1 MRKIVLNDKKN
12 AERAFI
18 IGMVI
23 YPLILFAVFYVY
35 VNLNS
40 LFLAFQNIDIN
51 GNVTF
56 AGFQNFK
63 TFIVSLINDPLTS
76 ISFRNSFI
84 IYGVNLVICLPLYI
98 LFSYMLFKKCLFN
111 RSMRIV
117 VMLPQIISGTLI
129 GLMFTQVVDI
139 AIPAAVQNIT
149 GKDRMISLLKN
160 PDTALW
166 TCIFY
171 MIWVSFSTSL
181 IVYPNAMSGIN
192 PEIFEAAQLD
202 GVRNMFQE
210 MKHIILPLIYP
221 TVSTFLIT
229 GFAGILTNSGPL
241 SLFWMYDAESE
252 VYNMGYYYFVKIF
265 GQSATYL
272 DYPYLSAGGLLMTA
286 FVAPM
291 TYFIKRILE
300 RFEPEV

>member
-1 MRKIVLNDKKN
+1 MRKIVLNDKRN
-12 AERAFI
+12 AEKAFI
-18 IGMVI
+18 IGMII

-63 TFIVSLINDPLTS
+63 TFIVSLMNDPLTS

-139 AIPAAVQNIT
+139 AIPAVVQNIT
-149 GKDRMISLLKN
+149 GKERMISFLKN
-160 PDTALW
+160 PDTALG

-181 IVYPNAMSGIN
+181 IVYPNAMRGIN

-202 GVRNMFQE
+202 GMRNMFQE

-241 SLFWMYDAESE
+241 ALFWMYDAESE

-291 TYFIKRILE
+291 TYFIKRVLE

>member
-1 MRKIVLNDKKN
+1 MRKIAFNDKKN
-12 AERAFI
+12 SERAFVL
-18 IGMVI
+18 GMII
-23 YPLILFAVFYVY
+23 YPIALFAVFYVY
-35 VNLNS
+35 VNINS
-40 LFLAFQNIDIN
+40 LILAFQNIDIN

-56 AGFQNFK
+56 AGFNNFK
-63 TFIVSLINDPLTS
+63 TFIESLASDPLTS

-84 IYGVNLVICLPLYI
+84 IYGVNLVVCLPLYI
-98 LFSYMLFKKCLFN
+98 LFSYILFKKCFLN

-117 VMLPQIISGTLI
+117 VMLPQIISGTLM

-139 AIPAAVQNIT
+139 AIPAAVQDIT
-149 GKDRMISLLKN
+149 GNERMISLLKN
-160 PDTALW
+160 PDTALG

-181 IVYPNAMSGIN
+181 IVYPNAMNSIN

-202 GVRNMFQE
+202 GLRNIFQE
-210 MKHIILPLIYP
+210 MRYIILPLIYP
-221 TVSTFLIT
+221 TISTFLIT

-241 SLFWMYDAESE
+241 SLFWMYDAESG

-265 GQSATYL
+265 GRDATYL

-286 FVAPM
+286 FIAPA
-291 TYFIKRILE
+291 TYLIKRVLE
-300 RFEPEV
+300 KFEPEV